1 MTIEEIRQGLEDRVV
16 EIKDFQNN
24 FTKVSYAE
32 KFNEKYNESVE
43 FMDKLHEEYV
53 KAYDKKALTKQIA
66 DAPSSMVNSII
77 SKLKHRKK
85 KETTL
90 MGYNLGMVAYFNTI
104 LLFYP
109 SEYFEELVDAVIESW
124 NETFPKYKIQ
134 KAEYSMIATGFKRH
148 YCYITTAV
156 CKSQGLGD
164 DCHELTLLRDYRD
177 GYLSGTSYGRELIN
191 EYYDIAPTIVSRID
205 MSEKSDKVYSDLYK
219 YYIAPCIDLIENNE
233 PDLCLKKYKSMVDD
247 LKENYLYSR

>member
-1 MTIEEIRQGLEDRVV
+1 MTIEEIRQGLRDRVV
-16 EIKDFQNN
+16 EIKDFQDN
-24 FTKVSYAE
+24 FTKVSYAK
-32 KFNEKYNESVE
+32 KFDEKYNESVE

-53 KAYDKKALTKQIA
+53 KAPNKKALTQNIA
-66 DAPSSMVNSII
+66 DAPSSMVKGII
-77 SKLKHRKK
+77 DELKHRKK

-124 NETFPKYKIQ
+124 NGTFPRYKIQ
-134 KAEYSMIATGFKRH
+134 KAEYSLIATGFKRH

-156 CKSQGLGD
+156 CRNQGLDD
-164 DCHELTLLRDYRD
+164 DCYELTLLRDYRD
-177 GYLSGTSYGRELIN
+177 GYLSETPSGRELIS

-205 MSEKSDKVYSDLYK
+205 MSENPDKVYLDLYK
-219 YYIAPCIDLIENNE
+219 DYIVPCIGFIEKNE
-233 PDLCLKKYKSMVDD
+233 PDLCMKKYKSMVDA
-247 LKENYLYSR
+247 LKEDYLYSR